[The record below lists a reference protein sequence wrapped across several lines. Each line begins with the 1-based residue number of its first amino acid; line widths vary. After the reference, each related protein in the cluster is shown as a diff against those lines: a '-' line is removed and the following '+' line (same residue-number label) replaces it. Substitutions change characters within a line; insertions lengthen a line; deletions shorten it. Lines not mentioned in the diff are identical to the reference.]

1 MDKKLNKKDLYERS
15 ISKSEALKLFFDMA
29 EEIVEHIFKL
39 FIYQNSPNYD
49 KWKNE
54 IATFAILSES
64 YTIIRS
70 SNEKLNQS
78 DYFKAMYDFIE
89 TEFDKENKYNLIIS
103 KYKLNAIRRE
113 IKNIEEP
120 IPYIYFIKYMVDIT
134 NTINDISVYLSQN
147 KKVLESDIILIIN
160 KNLPKFY

>member
-1 MDKKLNKKDLYERS
+1 MYERS
-15 ISKSEALKLFFDMA
+15 ISKSEALKLFFETA

-54 IATFAILSES
+54 IATLFKQSGS
-64 YTIIRS
+64 YTIIKS
-70 SNEKLNQS
+70 SNGKLNQS

-89 TEFDKENKYNLIIS
+89 TAFDKENKYNLIIS
-103 KYKLNAIRRE
+103 KYKLNAIRCE

-134 NTINDISVYLSQN
+134 NTINDMSVYLSQN

-160 KNLPKFY
+160 KNLPKFH

>member
-1 MDKKLNKKDLYERS
+1 LYERS
-15 ISKSEALKLFFDMA
+15 ISKSEALKLFFETA

-54 IATFAILSES
+54 IATLFKQSGS
-64 YTIIRS
+64 YTIIKS
-70 SNEKLNQS
+70 SNGKLNQS

-89 TEFDKENKYNLIIS
+89 TAFDKENKYNLIIS
-103 KYKLNAIRRE
+103 KYKLNAIRCE

-120 IPYIYFIKYMVDIT
+120 IPYIYFIKYMADIT
-134 NTINDISVYLSQN
+134 NTINDMSVYLSQN
-147 KKVLESDIILIIN
+147 KKVLESDIIVIIN

>member
-1 MDKKLNKKDLYERS
+1 MDKKLNKKELYEKS

-70 SNEKLNQS
+70 SNEKLNQN
-78 DYFKAMYDFIE
+78 DYFKTMYDFIE

-103 KYKLNAIRRE
+103 KYKLNAIRHE

-134 NTINDISVYLSQN
+134 NTINDISVYLSEN
-147 KKVLESDIILIIN
+147 KKVLECDIIVIIN